1 MNILALDLATK
12 TGWACRDNGQIRA
25 GTWTLATPKQL
36 KGRDECAPDLR
47 LLWLRSRLTTLCNEF
62 HPMVLAYENV
72 QFVQSRAQGFL
83 WAGLR
88 AMVWLVAHEQGIR
101 TIGCPVKT
109 LKKFATGNGNA
120 DKDEMAAALY
130 TQPDMVNMP
139 PNLRTLD
146 DNGVDA
152 VHLLFWAESQSLT
165 NPKNSTP

>member
-12 TGWACRDNGQIRA
+12 TGWACRDNGKIRA

-47 LLWLRSRLTTLCNEF
+47 LLWLRSHLTTLCNEF
-62 HPMVLAYENV
+62 HPEVLAYENV

-88 AMVWLVAHEQGIR
+88 AMVWLVAHEQGIK

-109 LKKFATGNGNA
+109 LKKYATGNGNA
-120 DKDEMAAALY
+120 DKDAMALALHEA
-130 TQPDMVNMP
+130 V
-139 PNLRTLD
+139 LD
-146 DNGVDA
+146 NKILLTDSADLGDDA
-152 VHLLFWAESQSLT
+152 IDATWLLLWAEATLT
-165 NPKNSTP
+165 NPKNATP